1 MKATQS
7 EVAMRAF
14 AAFGS
19 TGENLS
25 PAARGQRESATFA
38 SSING
43 DRDSETEI
51 PTGKNSSPGAPQ
63 QDETTYLR
71 IVNQTNNLIQ

>member
-19 TGENLS
+19 TGKNFS
-25 PAARGQRESATFA
+25 PAVRGQRESDTFA

-43 DRDSETEI
+43 DRASETEI
-51 PTGKNSSPGAPQ
+51 PTEKNSSPGAPQ

>member
-7 EVAMRAF
+7 EVAMRTF
-14 AAFGS
+14 AAIGAIGS
-19 TGENLS
+19 TGKNFS

-43 DRDSETEI
+43 DRASETKI
-51 PTGKNSSPGAPQ
+51 PTEKNSSPGAPQ
-63 QDETTYLR
+63 
-71 IVNQTNNLIQ
+71 